1 MRSRRTIRPC
11 SAERRCCSPPS
22 HCWRACCRRGERPW
36 SIRSRRCA
44 PNKSGKTV
52 MLTDLKYAL
61 RMLAKAPGFTII
73 AILTLALG
81 IGANSAI
88 FSVID
93 TVLIRPLPFSQ
104 PNQLISVWSK
114 VTNEAEKE
122 TGSFLDHTDIR
133 DQSQTIDS
141 LFSYTLGAGV
151 FGRGDESHQVQGLA
165 VTSDI
170 FRVLNVRPFLGR
182 AFTKEE
188 ERADSYIVVLT
199 YETWQRYFNS
209 DRDIIG

>member
-1 MRSRRTIRPC
+1 
-11 SAERRCCSPPS
+11 
-22 HCWRACCRRGERPW
+22 
-36 SIRSRRCA
+36 
-44 PNKSGKTV
+44 

-93 TVLIRPLPFSQ
+93 TVLLRPLPFSQ

-114 VTNEAEKE
+114 VVNEDDKE
-122 TGSFLDHTDIR
+122 TGSYPDYTDLR
-133 DQSQTIDS
+133 DQSQMIDS
-141 LFSYTLGAGV
+141 MFAYTRGSTILGTGN
-151 FGRGDESHQVQGLA
+151 ESRELEGLA

-170 FRVLNVRPFLGR
+170 FRVLAVRPFLGR
-182 AFTKEE
+182 TFTHEE
-188 ERADSYIVVLT
+188 ETSDSRLVVLT
-199 YETWQRYFNS
+199 YETWQREFNS
-209 DRDIIG
+209 DRSIIGREILLSLPPSTVIGVMPAGFHYPIAIRCEYFNPLQPLVPDSVTH